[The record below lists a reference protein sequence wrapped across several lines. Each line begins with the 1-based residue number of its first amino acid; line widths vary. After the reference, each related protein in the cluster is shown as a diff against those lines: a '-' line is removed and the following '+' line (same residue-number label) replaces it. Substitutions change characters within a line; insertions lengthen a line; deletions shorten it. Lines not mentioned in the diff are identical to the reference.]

1 MERTI
6 RDRLAEAR
14 PGDGILGEEFGTE
27 GDSTRQWIIDPIDGT
42 ANFLRGVPVW
52 GTLIALAVDGV
63 PVVGVASSPAMGR
76 RWWAAR
82 GLGAWT
88 TASAGE
94 LGADASDAT
103 DAASARVPG
112 ARRLR
117 VSGVERLADASLSFQ
132 SLAQWRDAGYLDRL
146 LTLSQQ
152 VWRDRAYGDLWSY
165 ALLAEGLID
174 ITGEFDVK
182 PYDLAALVPI
192 VEEAGG
198 RFTVDHGRTGPVARQ
213 LARDQR
219 AAARCR
225 ARRARRPRRRG
236 LTRGVVHLHRA
247 AAGRELRRPARA
259 GRRHRAPRVRRL
271 VPLRPLPRDGR
282 HRSAAGSDG
291 CLDHP
296 RGPRARH
303 PPHPARHAR
312 VVGDVPASVDPRD
325 PGRAGRRDVGRTRG
339 AGARH
344 RLVRRGARGV
354 RHPVPA
360 QAVRPVRGAARDRHR
375 PLVHTRSAS
384 GSTSPAS
391 TTRCGMPRRCRSPCR
406 TACP

>member
-1 MERTI
+1 MTDDHAEDLDLALELADLADAVSLARFRAVDLDVQTKPDRTPVTEADLAVERTI

-94 LGADASDAT
+94 LGAETSGAT

-198 RFTVDHGRTGPVARQ
+198 RFTSITGEPGPWHGNS
-213 LARDQR
+213 LATN
-219 AAARCR
+219 
-225 ARRARRPRRRG
+225 G
-236 LTRGVVHLHRA
+236 LLHDA
-247 AAGRELRRPARA
+247 VLEVLADRA
-259 GRRHRAPRVRRL
+259 GKA
-271 VPLRPLPRDGR
+271 
-282 HRSAAGSDG
+282 
-291 CLDHP
+291 
-296 RGPRARH
+296 
-303 PPHPARHAR
+303 
-312 VVGDVPASVDPRD
+312 
-325 PGRAGRRDVGRTRG
+325 
-339 AGARH
+339 
-344 RLVRRGARGV
+344 
-354 RHPVPA
+354 
-360 QAVRPVRGAARDRHR
+360 
-375 PLVHTRSAS
+375 
-384 GSTSPAS
+384 
-391 TTRCGMPRRCRSPCR
+391 
-406 TACP
+406 

>member
-1 MERTI
+1 MTDDHAEDLDLALELADLADAVSLARFRAVDLDVQTKPDRTPVTEADLAVERTI

-198 RFTVDHGRTGPVARQ
+198 RFTSITGEPGPWHGSS
-213 LARDQR
+213 LATN
-219 AAARCR
+219 
-225 ARRARRPRRRG
+225 G
-236 LTRGVVHLHRA
+236 LLHDA
-247 AAGRELRRPARA
+247 VLDVLADRA
-259 GRRHRAPRVRRL
+259 GEA
-271 VPLRPLPRDGR
+271 
-282 HRSAAGSDG
+282 
-291 CLDHP
+291 
-296 RGPRARH
+296 
-303 PPHPARHAR
+303 
-312 VVGDVPASVDPRD
+312 
-325 PGRAGRRDVGRTRG
+325 
-339 AGARH
+339 
-344 RLVRRGARGV
+344 
-354 RHPVPA
+354 
-360 QAVRPVRGAARDRHR
+360 
-375 PLVHTRSAS
+375 
-384 GSTSPAS
+384 
-391 TTRCGMPRRCRSPCR
+391 
-406 TACP
+406 